1 MSPDKARR
9 IGNDLACLAAS
20 IAEIAEEIKGMYEDD
35 DKEPAPPAPEPET
48 KREQQPKSL
57 SLEEVRAFLAEKSR
71 NGHTAAIREILLK
84 YGSNKLSEVALTDYA
99 AVLSEARALG

>member
-1 MSPDKARR
+1 MSPDKARQ

-20 IAEIAEEIKGMYEDD
+20 IAEIAEEIKWMYEDD
-35 DKEPAPPAPEPET
+35 DKEPAPPASEPET
-48 KREQQPKSL
+48 KREQQPKPL
-57 SLEEVRAFLAEKSR
+57 SLVEVRAFLAEKSR
-71 NGHTAAIREILLK
+71 DGHTAAIREILLK

>member
-1 MSPDKARR
+1 MSPDKARQ

-48 KREQQPKSL
+48 KREQQPKPL
-57 SLEEVRAFLAEKSR
+57 SLVEVRAFLEQERSHC
-71 NGHTAAIREILLK
+71 GDP
-84 YGSNKLSEVALTDYA
+84 GDSPEVRL
-99 AVLSEARALG
+99 

>member
-1 MSPDKARR
+1 MSPDKARQ

-20 IAEIAEEIKGMYEDD
+20 IVEIAEKIKGMYEDG

-48 KREQQPKSL
+48 KRERPKPL

-84 YGSNKLSEVALTDYA
+84 YGSNKLSEVAPTDYA